1 MIELKIPFHIDANAF
16 RGSNNG
22 FASPGNS
29 IIDFEGNNRDV
40 SYSDNGGEKRRG
52 RMVFACS
59 TESNR
64 KLEAGDYCIRWV
76 TNIPDLSEDGLI

>member
-40 SYSDNGGEKRRG
+40 SYSANGGEKRTAVVVVGDPPCNVTRLG
-52 RMVFACS
+52 NRDSLPPSFLS
-59 TESNR
+59 PESVSP
-64 KLEAGDYCIRWV
+64 E
-76 TNIPDLSEDGLI
+76 